1 MLKCCCCCVVDVVV
15 ACLDIHAFHWTL
27 VHLDVGPGLR
37 SIIVVVV
44 GSCPR
49 GVWSSE
55 GDPDSM
61 VGICER

>member
-15 ACLDIHAFHWTL
+15 ACLGVHAFN
-27 VHLDVGPGLR
+27 LDVGPGLR
-37 SIIVVVV
+37 SSVVVV

-49 GVWSSE
+49 GVWSFE